1 MSAPPKRLPILG
13 VAVEQVARR
22 ALVVGDP
29 DRVGEVARLLDEAV
43 EVGRCREYVTV
54 TGHYRGTPVTVA
66 SHGVGASGAAVC
78 FEELARAGVTHLLR
92 AGTCG
97 GLQPRVQAGDLV
109 VAIGAERDD
118 GLTDRLA
125 PPGWPA
131 VADPAL
137 TRRLAEGGQA
147 SGHRTHTGVV
157 VTTATFYPDP
167 HESEPR
173 WLRSQRLGALAIEME
188 LAALLVVAH
197 LHGIAA
203 GGVLAVDGN
212 LLTAAEDMSD
222 YDPGRAVVA
231 DAKAAMLRVALDALV
246 AGADPAPP
254 AAGPATGP
262 AIT

>member
-1 MSAPPKRLPILG
+1 MSAAPQLPILG
-13 VAVEQVARR
+13 VPAAKVAAR

-29 DRVGEVARLLDEAV
+29 DRVAQAAQLLEDPEQ
-43 EVGRCREYVTV
+43 VGRCREYVTV
-54 TGHYRGTPVTVA
+54 TGRYRGTPVTVA
-66 SHGVGASGAAVC
+66 SHGVGAAGAAVC

-97 GLQPRVQAGDLV
+97 GLQPHVRDGDLV
-109 VAIGAERDD
+109 IATAAERDD
-118 GLTDRLA
+118 GITDRLA

-137 TRRLAEGGQA
+137 TGRLMRGAAA
-147 SGHRTHTGVV
+147 SGLAVHVGVV

-167 HESEPR
+167 HEAEPR
-173 WLRSQRLGALAIEME
+173 WLRSHHLGALAIEME
-188 LAALLVVAH
+188 LAALLVVAQ
-197 LHGIAA
+197 LHGIVA

-212 LLTAAEDMSD
+212 LLAAAADMSD

-246 AGADPAPP
+246 SDDDPEPP
-254 AAGPATGP
+254 AARP